1 MKALKVD
8 PSNSEALVARGAL
21 YANSG
26 KLDPAI
32 KDFEDALEH
41 NPDHKNAKKYMCETL
56 SEVAK

>member
-1 MKALKVD
+1 MD

-26 KLDPAI
+26 KLEPAI